1 LHTDPISNILEENS
15 GRERDKCV
23 LEAYVRSTKPLLPI
37 SIFRGMIETPK
48 LARMTVPGRV
58 VREEINPTMDV
69 ALGRLRNK
77 PGSGFDWLAGS
88 EQTDSSSGRGV
99 LDMVCFAYPVVTAL
113 L

>member
-1 LHTDPISNILEENS
+1 MSTILEEDS
-15 GRERDKCV
+15 DRERDKCV
-23 LEAYVRSTKPLLPI
+23 LEACARSTKPLLPI
-37 SIFRGMIETPK
+37 SVLRGMIETPK

-58 VREEINPTMDV
+58 VREEINTMDV

-88 EQTDSSSGRGV
+88 DQIDSSSGGEV
-99 LDMVCFAYPVVTAL
+99 LDMVRFAYPVVTVL